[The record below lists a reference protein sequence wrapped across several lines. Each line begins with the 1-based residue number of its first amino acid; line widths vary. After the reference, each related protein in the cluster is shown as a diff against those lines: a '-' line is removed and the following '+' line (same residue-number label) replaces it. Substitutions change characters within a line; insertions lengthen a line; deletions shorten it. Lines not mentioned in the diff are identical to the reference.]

1 MLMTGAPAWLGAEL
15 ASTVGIFSLC
25 AHLNLW
31 WNGRKKE
38 KERRKRVL
46 DAYRKWN
53 SLCIDERRT
62 LQIAW
67 RVSSSSWL
75 LPATFNNSWSTTQN
89 IGAFQTKSTHI
100 RQGLGRGGPEKSRLS
115 FFTMAARRGP
125 ANTRS
130 SYKRYR
136 RYKKA
141 HLCSSRSA
149 LLVASSSTG
158 FIINE
163 PKQVLSLSF
172 SQIDQLPGGGRE

>member
-1 MLMTGAPAWLGAEL
+1 
-15 ASTVGIFSLC
+15 
-25 AHLNLW
+25 
-31 WNGRKKE
+31 
-38 KERRKRVL
+38 
-46 DAYRKWN
+46 
-53 SLCIDERRT
+53 
-62 LQIAW
+62 
-67 RVSSSSWL
+67 
-75 LPATFNNSWSTTQN
+75 
-89 IGAFQTKSTHI
+89 
-100 RQGLGRGGPEKSRLS
+100 
-115 FFTMAARRGP
+115 MAARRGP

-172 SQIDQLPGGGRE
+172 SQIDQLPGGEKMKSLTDPDSGKKRKDRLTDVTKHASI

>member
-31 WNGRKKE
+31 WNGRIKE
-38 KERRKRVL
+38 KEEKGSSTRIGNETV
-46 DAYRKWN
+46 
-53 SLCIDERRT
+53 CIDERRT